1 MRRKQGQLVPIEI
14 ALLEAAFSLRLAGLT
29 RAHGTALA
37 QELKRLGETRKL
49 AAYGTLYRALAR
61 LEKIGFL
68 SSEWEDP
75 LIAAEASR
83 PRRRYYEVTT
93 AGEEAYTLVRDGSLH
108 RIPGSAQE
116 PEIST

>member
-1 MRRKQGQLVPIEI
+1 MRRKKGQLVPIEI
-14 ALLEAAFSLRLAGLT
+14 ALLEAAFSLRLAGFA

-37 QELKRLGETRKL
+37 QELKRLGEKRKL

-83 PRRRYYEVTT
+83 PRRRYYEVTA
-93 AGEEAYTLVRDGSLH
+93 AGEEAYALLRDENPQRSRH
-108 RIPGSAQE
+108 PTSEPG
-116 PEIST
+116 IST